1 MSRLDARLRALEA
14 LEQAQDDRMEIVETY
29 VRPNGTHYSYHYVT
43 SRTEEEAWRERK
55 RAELEERM
63 ARLDFN
69 SVDPSRDSIND
80 LLAAGYYAEI
90 VRRVDTWYQRTSM
103 ALPLAL
109 VQLADALR
117 PEVAAGRTHARSAE
131 PPARNPWHKEV

>member
-1 MSRLDARLRALEA
+1 MRSLDARLRALEA
-14 LEQAQDDRMEIVETY
+14 REQAQDDRMEIVTTY
-29 VRPNGTHYSYHYVT
+29 VRPDGTHDSYHSVT
-43 SRTEEEAWRERK
+43 SHTEEAAWHERT

-63 ARLDFN
+63 ARLDLG
-69 SVDPSRDSIND
+69 SVDPSRASIND

-90 VRRVDTWYQRTSM
+90 VHRVDTWYQRTSA

-117 PEVAAGRTHARSAE
+117 PEVAAGRTRARSAA
-131 PPARNPWHKEV
+131 PPARDPWE